1 MRTLWDFTAPIIA
14 FFLIFGLST
23 ITPSQSFGAVTF
35 GSGYGVSADVSTA
48 SDCPSYCTG
57 DFDFDSS
64 GGEYAGF
71 ASATSTFFGDSR
83 AQAFYNQSE
92 AYLPELKA
100 FSSSTTG
107 RGGSARAF
115 GVQGFSYE
123 GTESRQITI
132 DFELDAN
139 VIDSASFGSE
149 RASASIG
156 VLGVDPLNN
165 GEEALNAIAAVDGP
179 FYYGDFST
187 WYYENIGTQLGTDL
201 LFVNSPSGLEQGQI
215 SFNVKPGDVF
225 FVGASLNASSR
236 TGTADAF
243 NTFTS
248 TFADPN
254 VKSQLTIANAV
265 SSVPEPTS
273 LACLS
278 IVTVGWAARRRRA
291 GRSSFNAY
299 IC

>member
-1 MRTLWDFTAPIIA
+1 MPTLPNFTAPIMA
-14 FFLIFGLST
+14 FLLTFGLAT

-48 SDCPSYCTG
+48 SDCPSFCTG

-71 ASATSTFFGDSR
+71 ASATSTVYGESR

-100 FSSSTTG
+100 FSSSTAG
-107 RGGSARAF
+107 RGGSAGAF

-123 GTESRQITI
+123 GTESREITI

-139 VIDSASFGSE
+139 VLDSGSFGNE

-156 VLGVDPLNN
+156 VLGLD
-165 GEEALNAIAAVDGP
+165 ALNSIGSVDGP
-179 FYYGDFST
+179 FYYGHFGT
-187 WYYENIGTQLGTDL
+187 WYFENIGTQLGTDS
-201 LFVNSPSGLEQGQI
+201 LFVNSPNGSEQGSI
-215 SFNVKPGDVF
+215 SFNVDPGDVF

-278 IVTVGWAARRRRA
+278 IVTVSWAARRRRQPKA
-291 GRSSFNAY
+291 KRATDKLRANRE
-299 IC
+299 